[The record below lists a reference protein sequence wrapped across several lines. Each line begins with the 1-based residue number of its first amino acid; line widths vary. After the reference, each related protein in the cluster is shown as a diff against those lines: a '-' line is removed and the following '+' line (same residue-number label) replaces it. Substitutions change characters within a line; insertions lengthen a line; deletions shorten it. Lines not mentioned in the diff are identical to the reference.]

1 MAKIILDDSQPRAV
15 SLSYSW
21 WMIAL
26 IGAAMGVLY
35 WALTLLVGH
44 FIVDPL
50 SCNDAVDAST
60 CANSLEI
67 SGNVAGIL
75 VATIGLGVLVR
86 LRVLRPLIV
95 AIATAVAL
103 WGLAGWTDGL
113 GWAEVVAWSVLLY
126 ALCYVLFSWISRYA
140 RSVPVLVAVAGIV
153 IIARIVLV
161 L

>member
-1 MAKIILDDSQPRAV
+1 MAKLILDDSQPRAV

-21 WMIAL
+21 WIMVL
-26 IGAAMGVLY
+26 IGAALGVLY
-35 WALTLLVGH
+35 WGLTLLVGH
-44 FIVDPL
+44 FIIDPL
-50 SCNDAVDAST
+50 FCGDAVNAST
-60 CANSLEI
+60 CSSSVEI

-86 LRVLRPLIV
+86 LGVLRPLIV
-95 AIATAVAL
+95 AIATAAAL

-113 GWAEVVAWSVLLY
+113 GWAEVAAWSALLY
-126 ALCYVLFSWISRYA
+126 GLCYVLFSWISRYA
-140 RSVPVLVAVAGIV
+140 KSVPVLVAAVAIV